1 MCHLLQV
8 KTLRVE
14 KKVNEI
20 LNRLNK
26 TREDKKPDLRAERE
40 ERDQREREDQKAKA
54 REEKRRVKEDEE
66 AKKRDAE
73 LR

>member
-1 MCHLLQV
+1 V
-8 KTLRVE
+8 KTLKVE
-14 KKVNEI
+14 KKANEI

-40 ERDQREREDQKAKA
+40 ERDRQEREGQKAKA
-54 REEKRRVKEDEE
+54 REEKRRAKEEE
-66 AKKRDAE
+66 ETKKHETE